1 MAIQTG
7 AGEYVYEM
15 VEDWCELP
23 GGGLCDVA
31 GVGVDARGN
40 VYLFNRGEHPVIVV
54 DSRGRFLRSWGDA
67 KMFPRA
73 HAVTMGPDDTIWLTD
88 VFDHT
93 VRKCTLDGKV
103 LMTIGNSGKPARPMS
118 GEPFNQCTHVAIH
131 PHTGDL
137 FVSDGYLNP
146 KVHKY
151 SPDGKLLYSWGQP
164 GNEPGQ
170 FNLPHNICT
179 DRDGYVYIADRHNNR
194 VQVFTPNGRL
204 EHIWT
209 GMAMPC
215 GMCIDTRSPEQL
227 CYIGELS
234 SVWWTRGMGEFWD
247 AYNRPGMGPRISI
260 YTLDGRLQAKL
271 CDNGQGE
278 GPGQLIAP
286 HGMAVSAEGDIYV
299 GEVSW
304 SIFGRT
310 LKTPRPVRNFL
321 KLVKLRKSRPEE
333 MTARA

>member
-1 MAIQTG
+1 MHS
-7 AGEYVYEM
+7 
-15 VEDWCELP
+15 
-23 GGGLCDVA
+23 
-31 GVGVDARGN
+31 R
-40 VYLFNRGEHPVIVV
+40 RHP
-54 DSRGRFLRSWGDA
+54 SQYRRRLRLRRLSE
-67 KMFPRA
+67 PQ
-73 HAVTMGPDDTIWLTD
+73 GPQIL
-88 VFDHT
+88 
-93 VRKCTLDGKV
+93 
-103 LMTIGNSGKPARPMS
+103 A
-118 GEPFNQCTHVAIH
+118 
-131 PHTGDL
+131 
-137 FVSDGYLNP
+137 
-146 KVHKY
+146 
-151 SPDGKLLYSWGQP
+151 SWGQP

-179 DRDGYVYIADRHNNR
+179 DRDGYVYVADRHNNR
-194 VQVFTPNGRL
+194 VQVFTANGRL

-234 SVWWTRGMGEFWD
+234 SVWWTRGIGDFWE

-260 YTLDGRLQAKL
+260 YTLDGRLQARL

-321 KLVKLRKSRPEE
+321 KLVKLRKSRLE
-333 MTARA
+333 R

>member
-1 MAIQTG
+1 M
-7 AGEYVYEM
+7 Y
-15 VEDWCELP
+15 
-23 GGGLCDVA
+23 DVA
-31 GVGVDARGN
+31 GVGLDAKGN
-40 VYLFNRGEHPVIVV
+40 VYLFNRGDHPVMVM
-54 DSRGRFLRSWGDA
+54 DSGGNLLRSWGDK

-93 VRKCTLDGKV
+93 VRQCTLDGKI
-103 LMTIGNSGKPARPMS
+103 LMTIGVNGKAARAMS

-131 PHTGDL
+131 PNTGEL
-137 FVSDGYLNP
+137 FVSDGYLNA

-151 SPDGKLLYSWGQP
+151 APDGRLLYSWGEA

-179 DRDGYVYIADRHNNR
+179 DRDGYVYVADRQNSR
-194 VQVFTPNGRL
+194 VQVFTPNGKL

-215 GMCIDTRSPEQL
+215 GMCMDTRAPEQL

-234 SVWWTRGMGEFWD
+234 STWWSRMASDDFWQ
-247 AYNRPGMGPRISI
+247 AWNRPGMGPRLSI
-260 YTLDGRLQAKL
+260 YSLDGRLRAKL

-278 GPGQLIAP
+278 GPDRFIAP
-286 HGMAVSAEGDIYV
+286 HGIAVSAEGDIYV

-304 SIFGRT
+304 TVFGRT
-310 LKTPRPVRNFL
+310 LQPPRAVRNI
-321 KLVKLRKSRPEE
+321 VKLAKVKAPQRES
-333 MTARA
+333 

>member
-1 MAIQTG
+1 MRTG
-7 AGEYVYEM
+7 SGNYVYEI
-15 VEDWCELP
+15 VDGWGKLP
-23 GGGLCDVA
+23 GGWMYDVA
-31 GVGVDARGN
+31 GVGLDTKGN
-40 VYLFNRGEHPVIVV
+40 VYLFNRGEHPVMVL
-54 DSRGRFLRSWGDA
+54 DSSGNLLRSWGDK

-93 VRKCTLDGKV
+93 VRKCTLDGKI
-103 LMTIGNSGKPARPMS
+103 LMTIGLNGKSARAMS

-131 PHTGDL
+131 PNTGDL
-137 FVSDGYLNP
+137 FVSDGYLNA

-151 SPDGKLLYSWGQP
+151 APDGRLLYSWGEA

-179 DRDGYVYIADRHNNR
+179 DRDGYVYVADRQNSR
-194 VQVFTPNGRL
+194 VQVFTPNGKL

-215 GMCIDTRSPEQL
+215 GMCIDTHAPEQL

-234 SVWWTRGMGEFWD
+234 STWWTRMASDDFWQ
-247 AYNRPGMGPRISI
+247 AWNRPGMGPRLSI
-260 YTLDGRLQAKL
+260 YTLDGRLRAKL

-278 GPGQLIAP
+278 GPDRFIAP
-286 HGMAVSAEGDIYV
+286 HGIAVSAEGDIYV

-304 SIFGRT
+304 TIFGRT
-310 LKTPRPVRNFL
+310 LKPPRPVRNI
-321 KLVKLRKSRPEE
+321 VKLAKVKAPQRES
-333 MTARA
+333 